1 MISFLAERR
10 ALMSLYGGRVFLSMA
25 ETMVGIFLAIF
36 IFELFGRQ
44 LWPVFAYY
52 LFRHLA
58 YGLLVPL
65 GGIILDRI
73 GSRVPLVLGVCSSA
87 AFITSLYGVTTSEG
101 TTQLLFLGAALIF
114 TVTFRVFFWTPF
126 HVDVATHTNR
136 AVRGKETGVLLAALT
151 VVSATAPAIG
161 GFLISSYG
169 YAMLFIV
176 AVFVSLAAIIPFISV
191 PKRDETFSWGYGE
204 TFRRVL
210 APESRRLVVSSMLLG
225 AENIIGVLIWPLFI
239 FLLLD
244 GQYLDVGIISSLIVI
259 GTAMFQLVVG
269 DRLDKHAKADVMRG
283 WTPFTA
289 VAWVLKIFVATAF
302 QIFIVGA
309 YHSIVRSFRSVSYEA
324 FFYELAAD
332 GGQYVDEYTVVREM
346 AIQFSKVITVAII
359 APIAFFFGL
368 QWTFLIGFITSI
380 LLNMFLKHDT
390 EEEMQEKAREVNI
403 RN

>member
-1 MISFLAERR
+1 
-10 ALMSLYGGRVFLSMA
+10 MSLYGGRVFLSMA

-52 LFRHLA
+52 FARHLS

-73 GSRVPLVLGVCSSA
+73 GSRVPIVLGVCSSA
-87 AFITSLYGVTTSEG
+87 AFIASLYGITTSEG
-101 TTQLLFLGAALIF
+101 ATQLFFLGAALVF
-114 TVTFRVFFWTPF
+114 TVMFRVFFWTPF
-126 HVDVATHTNR
+126 HVDVAAHTTR
-136 AVRGKETGVLLAALT
+136 SVRGKETGIMLAALT
-151 VVSATAPAIG
+151 LVSATAPAIG

-169 YAMLFIV
+169 YATMFVI
-176 AVFVSLAAIIPFISV
+176 AVFVSLAAIIPFSTV
-191 PKRDETFSWGYGE
+191 PKREETFSWGYGE
-204 TFRRVL
+204 TFRRIF
-210 APESRRLVVSSMLLG
+210 APESRQLVVSSALLG

-239 FLLLD
+239 FLLLN
-244 GQYLDVGIISSLIVI
+244 GHYMDVGIISSLIVV
-259 GTAMFQLVVG
+259 GTVVFQFVVG
-269 DRLDKHAKADVMRG
+269 DRLDKHVKADVMRG

-289 VAWVLKIFVATAF
+289 IAWVLKIFVATAF

-346 AIQFSKVITVAII
+346 VIQFSKVITII
-359 APIAFFFGL
+359 IITPIVFFFGL

-380 LLNMFLKHDT
+380 ILNMFLKRDT
-390 EEEMQEKAREVNI
+390 EEEMQEKARELKSA
-403 RN
+403 